1 MIWKILEIYRRRT
14 LARDLALRL
23 AATMTI
29 IIVLLGTAYFVVSV
43 GQAQRNLSQE
53 ASRLV
58 EELADVL
65 SIPAWNL
72 DRASIEQIAMAYQQ
86 AESVAAVRVLDEAG
100 RVMYESP
107 TEEEGLIVEA
117 RPVVYEEQQIGQ
129 VEVMVSTQQVLAL
142 RRNITLL
149 MLGIVVTI
157 VSTVVLATGILLQ
170 RYLNVPLAD
179 LTRGIENIAGGSYDQ
194 HLPPVKQAD
203 IDAIIDKVNEMARQI
218 AERDRNL
225 EQQVADRTR
234 DLERRTL
241 QLQAASEVSQA
252 AASIL
257 STEEL
262 TGQVVELIR
271 ERFGLYYVGLFRL
284 DPSGRWGVLQAG
296 TGEAGKAMLARG
308 HRLEVGASSMIG
320 WSIANVQARVAQVA
334 EEDAVRLATP
344 ELPETRSEA
353 ALPLRSRGQ
362 VLGAL
367 TVQSTKPGAFDKATL
382 TVLQTLADQ
391 VALSID
397 NAQLFQQTQESLDAA
412 RQAYGEL
419 SREAWM
425 ELLRGHPD
433 LGFLRNE
440 LGTSPTSDLWRPEME
455 NAMQTGKTALGG
467 DGETSLAIPIKV
479 SDHVIGV
486 LDAKRPAGAGAWSPD
501 EIDLL
506 EALGAQLSMAL
517 ESARLYRDTQRRAV
531 RERLV
536 GEVTAR
542 MRETLDMDAVL
553 QTAVQEMRQALGLHD
568 VTIRLEGPND
578 PEQPRYDKGGRP

>member
-53 ASRLV
+53 AIRLV

-107 TEEEGLIVEA
+107 TEEEGLIVET

-170 RYLNVPLAD
+170 RYLNVPLTN
-179 LTRGIENIAGGSYDQ
+179 LTQGIENIAGGSYDQ

-203 IDAIIDKVNEMARQI
+203 IDAIIEKVNEMARQI

-257 STEEL
+257 SSEEL

-308 HRLEVGASSMIG
+308 HRLEVGAGSMIG

-391 VALSID
+391 VALAID

-419 SREAWM
+419 SQEAWI

-455 NAMQTGKTALGG
+455 SAMQTGQTTLGG

-486 LDAKRPAGAGAWSPD
+486 LDAKRPVGAGAWSPD

-506 EALGAQLSMAL
+506 EALSAQLSMAL

-536 GEVTAR
+536 GEATAR

-568 VTIRLEGPND
+568 VTIRLEGPNG